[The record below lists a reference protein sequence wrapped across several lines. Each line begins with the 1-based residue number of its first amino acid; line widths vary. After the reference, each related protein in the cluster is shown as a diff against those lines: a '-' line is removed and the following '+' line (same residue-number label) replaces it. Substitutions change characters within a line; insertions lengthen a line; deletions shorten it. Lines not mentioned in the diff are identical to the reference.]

1 MAAFRAFRPL
11 MDRVLVQRVAAETKT
26 KSGLFIPEKA
36 QDKVNVA
43 TVIAIGPGRI
53 AEDGGER
60 PVVVKVGEKVLVP
73 EYGGTKVNFEDT
85 DYMLFRDGDILGVMD
100 S

>member
-1 MAAFRAFRPL
+1 MFC
-11 MDRVLVQRVAAETKT
+11 DGYIQKT

-53 AEDGGER
+53 AE
-60 PVVVKVGEKVLVP
+60 VLTVAMSQWP
-73 EYGGTKVNFEDT
+73 
-85 DYMLFRDGDILGVMD
+85 LL
-100 S
+100 SPSL